1 MRSDYSRQR
10 SDPRVDLAG
19 VLMQEGRVQLD
30 ASWSEFVALHGRRLR
45 AATDLVYLWQR
56 EVTRLEEPELVEP
69 AVGIDNDNP
78 PCKPC
83 GIYACFQT

>member
-19 VLMQEGRVQLD
+19 VLMREGRVRLD
-30 ASWSEFVALHGRRLR
+30 ANWSEFVALHGRRLR

-56 EVTRLEEPELVEP
+56 EVTRLEEPELVKP
-69 AVGIDNDNP
+69 AVGTP
-78 PCKPC
+78 APAR
-83 GIYACFQT
+83 G